1 MIKYVAAYLGA
12 GLTFAAI
19 DFVWLTTMTNRLYK
33 PVIGPIMADK
43 PDMKAAV
50 AFYLIS
56 IAGTVFLAI
65 APALKE
71 GNWTRAAINGA
82 VLGFVAYATYDL
94 TNWATLKDW
103 PWKLS
108 LIDMAWGTLVSTASA
123 AGGKAALLLGGQGVT
138 GQLRLAG
145 GGLEL
150 PRARATQRMTS
161 LYGSKPVLV
170 VNDNEINSV
179 KSFFQQ
185 VVSTI
190 SVCSHGDIADPS
202 CVVSS
207 EPLKVVM

>member
-1 MIKYVAAYLGA
+1 MIKYVAAYFGA

-94 TNWATLKDW
+94 TNQATLAVW
-103 PWKLS
+103 QTKLTIID
-108 LIDMAWGTLVSTASA
+108 LIWGTTLTMLSA
-123 AGGKAALLLGGQGVT
+123 TGGYFAARWAEGRFG
-138 GQLRLAG
+138 
-145 GGLEL
+145 
-150 PRARATQRMTS
+150 
-161 LYGSKPVLV
+161 
-170 VNDNEINSV
+170 
-179 KSFFQQ
+179 
-185 VVSTI
+185 
-190 SVCSHGDIADPS
+190 
-202 CVVSS
+202 
-207 EPLKVVM
+207 

>member
-1 MIKYVAAYLGA
+1 MIKYIAAYLGA

-19 DFVWLTTMTNRLYK
+19 DAVWLTTMTNRLYK

-94 TNWATLKDW
+94 TNQATLNVW
-103 PWKLS
+103 SLKLT
-108 LIDMAWGTLVSTASA
+108 LIDLAWGTTLTMVSA
-123 AGGKAALLLGGQGVT
+123 LGGYFAARGV
-138 GQLRLAG
+138 GRKRG
-145 GGLEL
+145 
-150 PRARATQRMTS
+150 
-161 LYGSKPVLV
+161 
-170 VNDNEINSV
+170 
-179 KSFFQQ
+179 
-185 VVSTI
+185 
-190 SVCSHGDIADPS
+190 
-202 CVVSS
+202 
-207 EPLKVVM
+207 

>member
-65 APALKE
+65 TPALKE

-94 TNWATLKDW
+94 TNQATLAVW
-103 PWKLS
+103 QTKLTIID
-108 LIDMAWGTLVSTASA
+108 LIWGTTLTMLSA
-123 AGGKAALLLGGQGVT
+123 TGGYFAARWAEGRFG
-138 GQLRLAG
+138 
-145 GGLEL
+145 
-150 PRARATQRMTS
+150 
-161 LYGSKPVLV
+161 
-170 VNDNEINSV
+170 
-179 KSFFQQ
+179 
-185 VVSTI
+185 
-190 SVCSHGDIADPS
+190 
-202 CVVSS
+202 
-207 EPLKVVM
+207 

>member
-71 GNWTRAAINGA
+71 GNWTRAALNGA

-94 TNWATLKDW
+94 TNQATLAVWQTRLTIID
-103 PWKLS
+103 
-108 LIDMAWGTLVSTASA
+108 LIWGTTLTMVSATGGYFA
-123 AGGKAALLLGGQGVT
+123 ARWAEGRFG
-138 GQLRLAG
+138 
-145 GGLEL
+145 
-150 PRARATQRMTS
+150 
-161 LYGSKPVLV
+161 
-170 VNDNEINSV
+170 
-179 KSFFQQ
+179 
-185 VVSTI
+185 
-190 SVCSHGDIADPS
+190 
-202 CVVSS
+202 
-207 EPLKVVM
+207 

>member
-19 DFVWLTTMTNRLYK
+19 DFIWLTTMTNRLYK

-82 VLGFVAYATYDL
+82 ALGFVAYATYDL
-94 TNWATLKDW
+94 TNQATLAVW
-103 PWKLS
+103 QTKLTIID
-108 LIDMAWGTLVSTASA
+108 LIWGTTLTMLSA
-123 AGGKAALLLGGQGVT
+123 IGGYFAARWAEGRFG
-138 GQLRLAG
+138 
-145 GGLEL
+145 
-150 PRARATQRMTS
+150 
-161 LYGSKPVLV
+161 
-170 VNDNEINSV
+170 
-179 KSFFQQ
+179 
-185 VVSTI
+185 
-190 SVCSHGDIADPS
+190 
-202 CVVSS
+202 
-207 EPLKVVM
+207 

>member
-82 VLGFVAYATYDL
+82 ALGFVAYATYDL
-94 TNWATLKDW
+94 TNQATLAVW
-103 PWKLS
+103 QTKLTIID
-108 LIDMAWGTLVSTASA
+108 LIWGTSLTMLSA
-123 AGGKAALLLGGQGVT
+123 TGGYFAARWAEGRFG
-138 GQLRLAG
+138 
-145 GGLEL
+145 
-150 PRARATQRMTS
+150 
-161 LYGSKPVLV
+161 
-170 VNDNEINSV
+170 
-179 KSFFQQ
+179 
-185 VVSTI
+185 
-190 SVCSHGDIADPS
+190 
-202 CVVSS
+202 
-207 EPLKVVM
+207 